1 MVIESLTL
9 WSCFYR
15 KKKERK
21 NIAIIINAR
30 KSSSDF
36 YFDHFVGAEDIPQSS
51 MLIFSL
57 QNQILGF
64 LKLF

>member
-1 MVIESLTL
+1 MVMFLSKKG
-9 WSCFYR
+9 
-15 KKKERK
+15 KKK
-21 NIAIIINAR
+21 NTAIIINAR
-30 KSSSDF
+30 NSSSDF
-36 YFDHFVGAEDIPQSS
+36 YFDHFVEAEDIPQSS